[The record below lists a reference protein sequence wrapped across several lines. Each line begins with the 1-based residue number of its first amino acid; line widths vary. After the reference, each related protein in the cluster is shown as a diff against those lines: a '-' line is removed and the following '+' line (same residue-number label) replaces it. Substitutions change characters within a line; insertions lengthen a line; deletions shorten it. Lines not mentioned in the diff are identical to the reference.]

1 MEDKLDEL
9 IALERE
15 NNLMLKAVLLYL
27 REHNDK
33 KDFAMNYIANVL
45 SNYKNY

>member
-15 NNLMLKAVLLYL
+15 NNLMLKAILLYL
-27 REHNDK
+27 RDHNDK
-33 KDFAMNYIANVL
+33 KDFAMNYLANIL
-45 SNYKNY
+45 SNFNTY